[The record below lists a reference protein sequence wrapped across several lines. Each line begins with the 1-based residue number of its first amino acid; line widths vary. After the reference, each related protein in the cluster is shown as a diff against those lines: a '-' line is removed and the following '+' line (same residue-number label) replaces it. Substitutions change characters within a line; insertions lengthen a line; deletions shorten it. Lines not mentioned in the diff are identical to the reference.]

1 MDEFYEMFLSE
12 LGPQFTKVQPSPQQI
27 DRFSGRLPEQL
38 LEYWKLYGWCGY
50 YEGLFWL
57 VNPDDYVSVVETW
70 LESTQ
75 IENKSDYLAIARTAF
90 GRIFLWNKEAGQT
103 VTIVSLD
110 SQIITSPPNKK
121 VVAGDDT
128 IPLQSFLIGKE
139 PDRLDIEDV
148 KEKKLFKRALKK
160 LGPVAEDEMY
170 GFEPAL
176 CIGGMPVLENIR
188 KFKTIE
194 HLILLERF
202 GEIEIMHIDVGRH
215 LQ

>member
-110 SQIITSPPNKK
+110 SQIILP
-121 VVAGDDT
+121 
-128 IPLQSFLIGKE
+128 
-139 PDRLDIEDV
+139 
-148 KEKKLFKRALKK
+148 
-160 LGPVAEDEMY
+160 
-170 GFEPAL
+170 
-176 CIGGMPVLENIR
+176 
-188 KFKTIE
+188 
-194 HLILLERF
+194 HLIKRWWLATTPSHYSPSLLEKSQ
-202 GEIEIMHIDVGRH
+202 IVSI
-215 LQ
+215 

>member
-1 MDEFYEMFLSE
+1 
-12 LGPQFTKVQPSPQQI
+12 
-27 DRFSGRLPEQL
+27 LPEQL
-38 LEYWKLYGWCGY
+38 LEYWRLYGWGGY
-50 YEGLFWL
+50 YDGLFWL
-57 VNPDDYVSVVETW
+57 VNPDDYVPVVEAW
-70 LESTQ
+70 LEGTQ

-90 GRIFLWNKEAGQT
+90 GRIFLWNKKAGQN

-121 VVAGDDT
+121 VAAGDDT
-128 IPLQSFLIGKE
+128 IPLQSFLIGKD

-176 CIGGMPVLENIR
+176 CMGGMPVLENIR
-188 KFKTIE
+188 KVKIIE
-194 HLILLERF
+194 HLILLEQF
-202 GEIEIMHIDVGRH
+202 GEIEIMHIDVSRH
-215 LQ
+215 L